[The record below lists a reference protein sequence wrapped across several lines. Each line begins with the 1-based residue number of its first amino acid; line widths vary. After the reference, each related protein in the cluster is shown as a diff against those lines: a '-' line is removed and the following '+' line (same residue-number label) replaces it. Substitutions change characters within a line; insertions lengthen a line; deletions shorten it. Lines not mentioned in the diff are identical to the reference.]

1 MGNKNKNSNRVAGKS
16 VSLTYNNL
24 SERAVD
30 ILSTGTFFTTINL
43 PGDTVITDYKVLEK
57 TSSSLTVYI
66 RFNKKVGFNL
76 NYFTLHSNNIDYV
89 PIKKPSLTS
98 SKRLTPLKK
107 KHHKS
112 KYDYNYYR
120 CIKLLLDGSPLY
132 YPQEGSTN
140 PPQITKV
147 ELNSILVEMGLCYNW
162 KESLKHLS
170 IHVEDKNIVVSF
182 EYVIGVRYTSPP
194 TQSIPTHK
202 GYLKVLSYD
211 LNATP
216 EECVN
221 NALKNNGIVNYGFS
235 EYDEDSYIR
244 RLFP

>member
-1 MGNKNKNSNRVAGKS
+1 MGTINKNSNRVTGKS
-16 VSLTYNNL
+16 VTLVYNNL
-24 SERAVD
+24 NKDAID
-30 ILSTGTFFTTINL
+30 FLSTGTFFSTINL
-43 PGDTVITDYKVLEK
+43 PGDTVVTGHKVLEK
-57 TSSSLTVYI
+57 TDNSLTIYI
-66 RFNKKVGFNL
+66 RLNKKVGFNI
-76 NYFTLHSNNIDYV
+76 NYFTLHSNNMDYV
-89 PIKKPSLTS
+89 PIKKHSLTS
-98 SKRLTPLKK
+98 SKKLTPLKT

-132 YPQEGSTN
+132 YPKEDGTN
-140 PPQITKV
+140 PSKITKV
-147 ELNSILVEMGLCYNW
+147 DLNSILMEMGLCYNW

-182 EYVIGVRYTSPP
+182 EYVVGVRYTSPP

-211 LNATP
+211 LNAKP

-221 NALKNNGIVNYGFS
+221 NALKNNGVVNYSFS